1 MPAKKAGYLK
11 SPYQA
16 NFAGVRRRPPASAD
30 APRGSQKLELAPP
43 PPLEPP
49 PHDPPLSLS
58 PSLLP
63 PK

>member
-16 NFAGVRRRPPASAD
+16 NFAGVRRRPQT
-30 APRGSQKLELAPP
+30 PRGGSQKLELAPP